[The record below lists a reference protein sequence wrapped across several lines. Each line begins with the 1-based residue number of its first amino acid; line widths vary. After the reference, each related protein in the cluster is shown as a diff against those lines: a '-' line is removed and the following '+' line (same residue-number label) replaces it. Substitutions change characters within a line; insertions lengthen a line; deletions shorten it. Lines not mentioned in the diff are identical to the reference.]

1 MATKLK
7 NPTSAT
13 AMAIQAQRTKNAPAP
28 SPSLLR
34 KTATAV
40 GQAVQPIVA
49 TAQQAI
55 APIVNAIVPAPATP
69 PAQTPIVQPTSAVGM
84 AVQAQRD
91 ENALKASQ
99 QASKA
104 QEVATQPVPTQNTA
118 KVDPNAPA
126 IDYNKSEGRQQDINA
141 NLVNITT
148 SNPAIAK
155 DRGTFDKAFGYATA
169 DEGKKAL
176 LDTFFASKQ
185 PLLDGNSI
193 YQNLLQGVAV
203 TDPEVLK
210 SPQYGAA
217 KERFDSVQK
226 VKNYTPEQFSVALS
240 NGSILEGTTQ
250 YNDLVSDPVI
260 KEKLLRGKQL
270 NTINGKTVDTTK
282 AGEEATAKIMS
293 DPTIANALADGSF
306 SQAEIASLTTTPE
319 IQKQALELQDLA
331 KKRNELKSTY
341 ENIENDID
349 AQIKGTG
356 TTRTERAQM
365 ISNAQRAILPS
376 YNLANDN
383 YNSAYGLYKDAKT
396 DAMDIFKTNV
406 GLYREEK
413 QAKAVVDAE
422 GRKVGQQNAFLALQQ
437 SYANPDINSSNEQIA
452 LMAAQKV
459 IDTAN
464 KIADEYGVS
473 VMTRDTSKALAYSK
487 ANGVSIA
494 VALQKTFTE
503 PRNNSPEFKQAL
515 ENAQAKAGGTKF
527 SMGFDPITGTPYSF
541 NTKTGEINGAL

>member
-1 MATKLK
+1 
-7 NPTSAT
+7 
-13 AMAIQAQRTKNAPAP
+13 
-28 SPSLLR
+28 
-34 KTATAV
+34 
-40 GQAVQPIVA
+40 
-49 TAQQAI
+49 
-55 APIVNAIVPAPATP
+55 
-69 PAQTPIVQPTSAVGM
+69 M

-99 QASKA
+99 QASNS
-104 QEVATQPVPTQNTA
+104 QEVATQPAPTQNTA
-118 KVDPNAPA
+118 KVAPNAPA
-126 IDYNKSEGRQQDINA
+126 IDYNKSEGRQEDINA
-141 NLVNITT
+141 NLVNSTAA
-148 SNPAIAK
+148 NPALAK
-155 DRGTFDKAFGYATA
+155 DRGAFDKAFGYATA

-185 PLLDGNSI
+185 TAVDGNAI
-193 YQNLLQGVAV
+193 YSNLLQGIAV

-210 SPQYGAA
+210 SPQYARA
-217 KERFDSVQK
+217 KVRYDRVQN
-226 VKNYTPEQFSVALS
+226 VKNFTPEQFAVSLS
-240 NGSILEGTTQ
+240 NGSILEGTIL
-250 YNDLVSDPVI
+250 YSDLVSDPVI

-282 AGEEATAKIMS
+282 AGEEATDKILK

-319 IQKQALELQDLA
+319 IQKQALDLQDLA
-331 KKRNELKSTY
+331 KKRNELKSQF
-341 ENIENDID
+341 EAIENEVTERL
-349 AQIKGTG
+349 KGTRA
-356 TTRTERAQM
+356 TTSDKAQM
-365 ISNAQRAILPS
+365 IANARKLLLPE

-406 GLYREEK
+406 ALYREDK
-413 QAKAVVDAE
+413 QAKAAVDAE

-464 KIADEYGVS
+464 KIADEYGVP

-527 SMGFDPITGTPYSF
+527 TMGFDPITGTPYSF
-541 NTKTGEINGAL
+541 NTKTGQINGVQ